1 MHKLIL
7 SLAASLVLT
16 ALLALPASAAT
27 RTGSSSGQLVATG
40 TITSP
45 SGAAMVGVQVDL
57 YAWPADAV
65 LSAMKDGQAVP
76 EKLLATAT
84 TNSAGD
90 YALMVP
96 QASLTSAVAATGY
109 ANLELDAPGG
119 IRFFSYQPASPTQPS
134 AAPAVVNVRTNS
146 KWACG
151 YDSRGRPYSLVPFSL
166 ERVRKPAWAVVG
178 QGYIL
183 RSPRTR
189 GDWVNFNYT
198 EGSSRSQNSALGVG
212 LSGYGFDAGYNSDG
226 TSQSTAKRAEGFARE
241 SGNSWFRTMFNTG
254 QYRGLCIGQAN
265 QPVPHQKQH
274 GQCPRKWN
282 TRFYVHKCL
291 WLIHSRGWFGAA
303 SALHPRNAPNTP
315 RGHCGYQQ
323 AGSHFSGDFG
333 SAVQWSKGFELG
345 AALHVKGVNLKADFN
360 SSAHTGYDANAIM
373 YYKFHQKGYLCGTN
387 RGPAN
392 ARMLVARA
400 SLPSH

>member
-1 MHKLIL
+1 MFYRIL
-7 SLAASLVLT
+7 AVCAA
-16 ALLALPASAAT
+16 AILPALVIAAPAPA
-27 RTGSSSGQLVATG
+27 GAALSGVTVATG
-40 TITSP
+40 TLTSP
-45 SGAAMVGVQVDL
+45 SGAAMPGAQVSL
-57 YAWPADAV
+57 YAWPDDAV
-65 LSAMKDGQAVP
+65 LSAMTDGQAVP

-84 TNSAGD
+84 TNSAGG
-90 YALMVP
+90 YALQVP
-96 QASLTSAVAATGY
+96 QASLASATAATGY
-109 ANLELDAPGG
+109 VNLQLNTPRG
-119 IRFFSYQPASPTQPS
+119 IRFFTYQPSSSAQHP
-134 AAPAVVNVRTNS
+134 AAPAVIGFSPDS
-146 KWACG
+146 KWPCG
-151 YDSRGRPYSLVPFSL
+151 KDSSGRLYSLVPFSL

-183 RSPRTR
+183 RSPRTH

-212 LSGYGFDAGYNSDG
+212 LSGYGFDAGYTSSG

-241 SGNSWFRTMFNTG
+241 TGNAWFRTEFNTG
-254 QYRGLCIGQAN
+254 QYRGLCIGLPDQ
-265 QPVPHQKQH
+265 QVPHQKQH

-282 TRFYVHKCL
+282 RSYVHKCL

-315 RGHCGYQQ
+315 RGYCGYQQ

-345 AALHVKGVNLKADFN
+345 AALHVKGVNLKAEFN
-360 SSAHTGYDANAIM
+360 SSAHTGYDANAVM

-400 SLPSH
+400 SLPAH